1 MIIKKGLLFARE
13 LIQGFAYPGAVAIDA
28 TAGNGKDTLIL
39 SESVGAKGKVYAF
52 DIQEIAINSLN
63 MQINGLK
70 DNNVKVINDGHE
82 NLDKYVKEPV
92 DIVTFN
98 LGYLP
103 GGDHNIITKGETSLI
118 ALKKSL
124 SLLKRPGLI
133 SIVSYTGHPGGK
145 EENEILKKYLK
156 NLKQKEYNVISY
168 RLINQINNPPEL
180 IAIERYQ

>member
-1 MIIKKGLLFARE
+1 MIIKKGLLFSRK
-13 LIQGFAYPGAVAIDA
+13 LIQSFAYPGAVAIDA

-39 SESVGAKGKVYAF
+39 SDAVGPEGWVYAF
-52 DIQEIAINSLN
+52 DIQKEAIKKLSIETEKFKHKN
-63 MQINGLK
+63 IYP
-70 DNNVKVINDGHE
+70 INDGHE
-82 NLDKYVKEPV
+82 NLDKHVKEPV

-103 GGDHNIITKGETSLI
+103 GGDHEIVTTEKTTLI

-133 SIVSYTGHPGGK
+133 SIVSYTGHLGGP
-145 EENEILKKYLK
+145 EENEALKQYLK
-156 NLKQKEYNVISY
+156 SLNQQEYNVISY

-180 IAIERYQ
+180 IAIEKY